1 MINHWVKRG
10 TLFSDTP
17 IYAHWNMSIW
27 PMFSNSDDVDPDS
40 EALGKIVKALVQNPV
55 VTPVA
60 NLFKLLGLHEIP
72 SHSTYI

>member
-1 MINHWVKRG
+1 
-10 TLFSDTP
+10 
-17 IYAHWNMSIW
+17 
-27 PMFSNSDDVDPDS
+27 MFSNSDDVDPDS